1 MKKRISKITCG
12 NLSLAKER
20 EFRETEVCFYA
31 ELLTENDQILP
42 TLNRALVP
50 YTVDDG
56 NNNNVLVG
64 EKKVKIKQVR
74 DHAQVQMKQDNF
86 SIGIRRITYIS
97 GNIEYR
103 LRFKHGEHGAKV
115 ETDICLDNEGFSAFN
130 MMARVLGSVMYV
142 TRLIVRD
149 ESDITYEIDVPLLR
163 GEHARDYSAEHG
175 KFIKVDVEHDG
186 SLTAQAA
193 MENFPFPVKR
203 FITDRAEIDELH
215 KLMTRNKIH

>member
-12 NLSLAKER
+12 NLSLAKEQ
-20 EFRETEVCFYA
+20 EFRETEICFYA
-31 ELLTENDQILP
+31 ELLGDNDQVLP
-42 TLNRALVP
+42 TLKRALVP
-50 YTVDDG
+50 YTVDDKDP
-56 NNNNVLVG
+56 VILVND
-64 EKKVKIKQVR
+64 KTLKIERVV

-86 SIGIRRITYIS
+86 SIGIRRITRVNGFID
-97 GNIEYR
+97 YR
-103 LRFKHGEHGAKV
+103 LRFKHGENGNKV
-115 ETDICLDNEGFSAFN
+115 ENEVDLDKEGFSAFN

-142 TRLIVRD
+142 TRLIVCD
-149 ESDITYEIDVPLLR
+149 ASYTTYEIDVPLLR

-186 SLTAQAA
+186 NLTAQAA

-215 KLMTRNKIH
+215 KLMTRNKIR